1 MSEEEK
7 KTAAQAAKHIKEN
20 AEPAEESRE
29 TQAKPEKA
37 SPEKPE
43 TNDVK
48 KDAGK
53 AEGSKEEKKVK
64 ESKPDPKDA
73 EITNLQTQIKDLNDQ
88 VAKLKNA
95 YAMAYADTENT
106 RKRLNNEFDQHMK
119 YHIQEFAREIL
130 PVIDNCQRALAVKPK
145 DTEDENYR
153 KAFEMVLNSLL
164 NALKKEGVEVID
176 CKGKDFDPNWMQAV
190 MSEHADGV
198 KSGQVLE
205 VFQDGY
211 KLKDRLL
218 RAAMVKVSE

>member
-1 MSEEEK
+1 MAEEEK
-7 KTAAQAAKHIKEN
+7 KTAAEAAQHIKEN
-20 AEPAEESRE
+20 AEPAEKAPQPKDKVE
-29 TQAKPEKA
+29 EKA
-37 SPEKPE
+37 EEKKVSKE
-43 TNDVK
+43 
-48 KDAGK
+48 
-53 AEGSKEEKKVK
+53 SKEEKKEEKK
-64 ESKPDPKDA
+64 EKAHEEHKPDPKDT
-73 EITNLQTQIKDLNDQ
+73 EIKALQAQVKDLNDQ

-119 YHIQEFAREIL
+119 YHIQEFAKEVL

-164 NALKKEGVEVID
+164 AALKKEGVEVID
-176 CKGKDFDPNWMQAV
+176 CKGKEFDPNWMQAV
-190 MSEHADGV
+190 MSEHVDGV
-198 KSGQVLE
+198 KAGQVLE